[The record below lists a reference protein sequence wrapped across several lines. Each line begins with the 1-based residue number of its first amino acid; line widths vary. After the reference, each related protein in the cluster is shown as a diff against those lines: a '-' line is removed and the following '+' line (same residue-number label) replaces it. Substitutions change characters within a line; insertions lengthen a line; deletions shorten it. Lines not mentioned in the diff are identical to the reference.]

1 MHQRT
6 FSKNMKETPRH
17 NGKFIFTIKLLL
29 ALINLVHY
37 IYVLY
42 TGEITFLWSAKSL
55 WWSPVLIILLKV
67 DFSFD
72 LEVLYV
78 LQQVNISLNADVRRL
93 KQTREERDQFDEASS
108 QMIFSLKAKVLI
120 LFLIDPVS
128 VFFQLY
134 FYEID
139 DWCLLY
145 WSAWCFVFFWHWNR
159 RMNFQNLLPHVT
171 WSLV

>member
-42 TGEITFLWSAKSL
+42 TGEITFLRSAKSL

-72 LEVLYV
+72 LEVLMYSINRSTFHWM
-78 LQQVNISLNADVRRL
+78 LLLDGSSKWGKRGTNLM
-93 KQTREERDQFDEASS
+93 KQATR
-108 QMIFSLKAKVLI
+108 
-120 LFLIDPVS
+120 
-128 VFFQLY
+128 
-134 FYEID
+134 
-139 DWCLLY
+139 
-145 WSAWCFVFFWHWNR
+145 
-159 RMNFQNLLPHVT
+159 
-171 WSLV
+171 WSLVWKQRCWYFFWSTQFQSSSSYIFTRLMIGVCCIDQLDVLFSYDIETGEWTFKIYCLM